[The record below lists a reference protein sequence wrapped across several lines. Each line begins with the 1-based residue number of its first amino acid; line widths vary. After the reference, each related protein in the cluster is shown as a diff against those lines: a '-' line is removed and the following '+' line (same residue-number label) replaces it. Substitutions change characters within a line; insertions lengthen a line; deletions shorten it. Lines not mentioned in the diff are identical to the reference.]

1 MLFGHLYVFF
11 EGMFV
16 YTLCLLFYGI
26 VYLTQRC
33 MSYLYILEIIALLFA
48 LFANISSH
56 SVSCLFVFGF
66 FCSVEVFDFNE
77 RSPVC
82 FSFYFHYSRRWIK
95 NHFTKRKKILL
106 QLMSNSVLP
115 RFSSEGFIESGFTFR
130 SLIHFEFIFCMVLEN
145 VLNSLFYM

>member
-1 MLFGHLYVFF
+1 MLLLTWAWVARGCRHVRI
-11 EGMFV
+11 
-16 YTLCLLFYGI
+16 LCHSSPL
-26 VYLTQRC
+26 QRC

-115 RFSSEGFIESGFTFR
+115 RFSSEGFIESGFTFQ

>member
-33 MSYLYILEIIALLFA
+33 MSYLYILEIIVL

-66 FCSVEVFDFNE
+66 FCCVEAFDF
-77 RSPVC
+77 
-82 FSFYFHYSRRWIK
+82 H
-95 NHFTKRKKILL
+95 
-106 QLMSNSVLP
+106 
-115 RFSSEGFIESGFTFR
+115 
-130 SLIHFEFIFCMVLEN
+130 
-145 VLNSLFYM
+145 

>member
-48 LFANISSH
+48 LFANISSD

-95 NHFTKRKKILL
+95 NHFTKRKNTATTYVK
-106 QLMSNSVLP
+106 QCSA
-115 RFSSEGFIESGFTFR
+115 
-130 SLIHFEFIFCMVLEN
+130 
-145 VLNSLFYM
+145 